1 MGTILIRC
9 TTRNELVPVGIE
21 TDIDTF
27 KSLPNVPAKL
37 RCPLC
42 GEEHSWSKADAL
54 LETTGRAA
62 RRK

>member
-9 TTRNELVPVGIE
+9 PTTNELVPVGID
-21 TDIDTF
+21 TDKDSF
-27 KSLPNVPAKL
+27 KSLPDVPAKL

-42 GEEHSWSKADAL
+42 GKDHSWSKADAV

-62 RRK
+62 PRK